1 MNTLIL
7 KKRPY
12 LNLDKHFPLI
22 ILIISLLSIIKSL
35 LTYYEQPFYNLSLS
49 LLISLLGIAI
59 YFSSLKHHKHTNL
72 LILLWSIPQ
81 LIVIVKFDF
90 VFNLTQFYSISIPYV
105 SISFDSDMLTKI
117 YALNILSFFFIYL
130 VVFRIKNSFFYKNYN
145 ITLLKNKNIN
155 VSIENI
161 YSFGKEKEVYIFK
174 ELDSNVYYS
183 TYLNVNQTLK
193 NGEHLLYEVNSK
205 VIKNKVISPFEM
217 KQIGLVSVST
227 L

>member
-1 MNTLIL
+1 MISLIQ

-22 ILIISLLSIIKSL
+22 ILTISVLSIIKSL
-35 LTYYEQPFYNLSLS
+35 LTYYDQPFYNLSLS

-59 YFSSLKHHKHTNL
+59 YFSSLKHHKYTNL

-81 LIVIVKFDF
+81 LIIIIKFDF
-90 VFNLTQFYSISIPYV
+90 VFNLTQLYEISIPFI
-105 SISFDSDMLTKI
+105 SISFESDTLTKI

-130 VVFRIKNSFFYKNYN
+130 AVFRVKNSFFYKNYN
-145 ITLLKNKNIN
+145 ITLLKDETLN
-155 VSIENI
+155 VSIENV
-161 YSFGKEKEVYIFK
+161 YSFGKEKEVYILK
-174 ELDSNVYYS
+174 KLDSNVYYS
-183 TYLNVNQTLK
+183 IYLNVNQTLK

-205 VIKNKVISPFEM
+205 VIKDKIISPYEM
-217 KQIGLVSVST
+217 KQIGLVLMTS